1 MTKEQRPIRVML
13 VCLGNICR
21 SPTAHGL
28 LRERLTTAGLR
39 DAVEVAS
46 SGLGTWHL
54 GAPPDPRAQATAAE
68 HNIDIS
74 DLRAQKITSA
84 DLDAYDYVIAMDHDN
99 HDDLV
104 ALAEGQPDRLARI
117 HLLGDFSAQDA
128 GIPVGD
134 PYYGGDDGFIRVFEM
149 IDRCVAGLIAALR
162 DDLGSRATDR

>member
-1 MTKEQRPIRVML
+1 MM

-28 LRERLTTAGLR
+28 LRERLVTAGLG

-68 HNIDIS
+68 HGIDIS
-74 DLRAQKITSA
+74 DLRAQKITVD

-99 HDDLV
+99 HDDLM
-104 ALAEGQPDRLARI
+104 AMAEGHSDRQGRI
-117 HLLGDFSAQDA
+117 HLLGDFSPQDA
-128 GIPVGD
+128 GRPVGD
-134 PYYGGDDGFIRVFEM
+134 PYYGGDDGFTQVFEM
-149 IDRCVAGLIAALR
+149 IDRCVAGLVAALR
-162 DDLGSRATDR
+162 DDLDSRASGH